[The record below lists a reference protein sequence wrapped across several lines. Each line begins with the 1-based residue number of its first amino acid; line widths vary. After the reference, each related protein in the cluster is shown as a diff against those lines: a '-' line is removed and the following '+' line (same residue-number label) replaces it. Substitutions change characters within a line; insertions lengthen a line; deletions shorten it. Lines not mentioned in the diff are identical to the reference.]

1 MISAILI
8 LLLFVGGPGALL
20 VLCAMANGSD
30 LALTLWRQAVRW
42 IYAVV
47 LLIGAAGLAHW
58 GLVAGVAETDTG
70 PQYVAA
76 LCLEF
81 VTVLSAFVAWTIV
94 NVLKRRGSRA
104 AVRA

>member
-8 LLLFVGGPGALL
+8 LFLFVGGPGALL
-20 VLCAMANGSD
+20 ILCAVTISSD
-30 LALTLWRQAVRW
+30 LALTLWRQVVRW

-47 LLIGAAGLAHW
+47 LLIGAVGLAHW
-58 GLVAGVAETDTG
+58 GFVAGVAETDTG
-70 PQYVAA
+70 PQYFAA

-81 VTVLSAFVAWTIV
+81 VTFLSAFVAWTIV
-94 NVLKRRGSRA
+94 NVLKRRGSRD